1 MLFILVTLLLLIAA
15 ATSGCSF
22 GLGEERHLHARLAHV
37 ESAEVEG
44 IATRL
49 GNALSRESAGLLLP
63 DGEGDASAEAPVNPS
78 LREEL
83 TLGIDAIRER
93 AARTRFRCAMFEAD
107 HKRRESRAWQDVEPG
122 SPEDKAHQAAYA
134 AMVYGNAM
142 TAQVKAELYAKL
154 AADLA
159 AGVARVGVEMTR
171 RLPWWMRWGFYLAV
185 AGAAAYG
192 LLLLVGAYAVAVRR
206 IARRRRVA
214 FEQLDDEVEA
224 VLPGTARRAIA
235 LGPEAKAEHDVV
247 NAKRKKEG
255 RR

>member
-1 MLFILVTLLLLIAA
+1 MRWIALVLL
-15 ATSGCSF
+15 TTGCSF
-22 GLGEERHLHARLAHV
+22 GLGEERHFHARLAHV

-49 GNALSRESAGLLLP
+49 GQALEGAIPILP

-83 TLGIDAIRER
+83 ALGLDEIRER
-93 AARTRFRCAMFEAD
+93 ASRTRFRCAMFEAD
-107 HKRRESRAWQDVEPG
+107 HKRRESRAWRDVEPG

-134 AMVYGNAM
+134 SMVYGNAM

-171 RLPWWMRWGFYLAV
+171 RLPWWMRWGLYLAV

-192 LLLLVGAYAVAVRR
+192 LLVLVGAYAVAVRR
-206 IARRRRVA
+206 IARRRRIA

-224 VLPGTARRAIA
+224 VLPATARRAIA
-235 LGPEAKAEHDVV
+235 LGPEGRTEHAAI
-247 NAKRKKEG
+247 NARRKKEG
-255 RR
+255 KR